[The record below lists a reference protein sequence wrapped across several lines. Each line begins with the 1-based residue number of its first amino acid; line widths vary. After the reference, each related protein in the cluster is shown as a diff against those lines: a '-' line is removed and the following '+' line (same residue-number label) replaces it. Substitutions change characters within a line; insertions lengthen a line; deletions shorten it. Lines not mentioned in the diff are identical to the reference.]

1 MKRVYKVVTIKKKLF
16 YVLLCCIYQEWMKGN
31 EQFYYNMSGNN
42 LKAGNADLQY
52 KKTFQ
57 NPFPKKK
64 KAIAF

>member
-1 MKRVYKVVTIKKKLF
+1 
-16 YVLLCCIYQEWMKGN
+16 MKGN

-64 KAIAF
+64 KKIAIAF